1 MTTPSGKI
9 LMMRVK
15 SSSSSSRS
23 NSRSYSSSRSC
34 CCFCRAVS
42 KKMTRIQTTDKVLRR
57 KRDEKFVTKRLLTAS
72 SSSSSST
79 GSLGFTNDIVESF
92 DSSKASSALH
102 NDDLSPVLKQKR
114 TFSTFD
120 TASLWVGL
128 VVCVPAW
135 QLVSSLM
142 GIGNLSAFIALLLV
156 FVANLFVVW
165 PIVLQA
171 NAGVKYGIPFV
182 VHARSSFGVKGAN
195 VAGLSRGFIASAWF
209 GIQTVVGAN
218 CLRSLAVDFGVAS
231 GVSSPYLGGICYI
244 IFWLLQAYVVWND
257 VESIKTIEKLAA
269 PILLFLTLLLF
280 IFTCVSSG
288 GVVQSVLSAF
298 ATNNGG
304 SNISS
309 NSIGSFSWKTFFQA
323 ATASAS
329 FWATMICNVSDFSR
343 FSKSRESFEKAS
355 FAMPLAMAVFAFAS
369 IVVTS
374 SAAHILNTSSNLIT
388 DPMVVTSLLST
399 HFNWGKIASVL
410 AAIGILTATL
420 STNIAA
426 NILAP
431 ANAIQNLAPSKLSFR
446 SSAILSMILGTL
458 CLPWKLTSDANSYIF
473 VWLTGY
479 GAFLAPILGI
489 MLCDYF
495 LIRNQKLVLEDLYS
509 ADKNSSYYFTNGVN
523 YKAMLAFAVGVLSNL
538 PGFLHAVGLWPS
550 SMLPQCLALAYD
562 CAWFVGV
569 LVGGCM
575 HFALEK
581 FLP

>member
-1 MTTPSGKI
+1 MTP
-9 LMMRVK
+9 
-15 SSSSSSRS
+15 
-23 NSRSYSSSRSC
+23 
-34 CCFCRAVS
+34 
-42 KKMTRIQTTDKVLRR
+42 IQTTDKVLGR
-57 KRDEKFVTKRLLTAS
+57 KRDEKFVTKGRRAILLTAS
-72 SSSSSST
+72 SSSST
-79 GSLGFTNDIVESF
+79 GSIGDIVESF
-92 DSSKASSALH
+92 DASKASSALH

-142 GIGNLSAFIALLLV
+142 GIGNLSAFVALLLV

-171 NAGVKYGIPFV
+171 TAGIKYGIPFV
-182 VHARSSFGVKGAN
+182 VHARASFGVKGAN

-218 CLRSLAVDFGVAS
+218 CLRSLAIDFGVAS
-231 GVSSPYLGGICYI
+231 SLSPYLGGMCYG
-244 IFWLLQAYVVWND
+244 IFWLAQAYVVWND

-523 YKAMLAFAVGVLSNL
+523 YKAMLAFAVGVLANL

-569 LVGGCM
+569 LVGGCA

>member
-1 MTTPSGKI
+1 MTP
-9 LMMRVK
+9 
-15 SSSSSSRS
+15 
-23 NSRSYSSSRSC
+23 
-34 CCFCRAVS
+34 
-42 KKMTRIQTTDKVLRR
+42 IQTTDKVLGR
-57 KRDEKFVTKRLLTAS
+57 KRDEKFVTKGRRAILLTAS
-72 SSSSSST
+72 SSSST
-79 GSLGFTNDIVESF
+79 GSIDDILESF
-92 DSSKASSALH
+92 DASKASSALH

-142 GIGNLSAFIALLLV
+142 GIGNLSAFVALLLV

-182 VHARSSFGVKGAN
+182 VHARVSFGVKGAN

-218 CLRSLAVDFGVAS
+218 CLRSLAIDFGVAS
-231 GVSSPYLGGICYI
+231 SLSPYLGGICYG
-244 IFWLLQAYVVWND
+244 IFWLAQAYVVWND

-388 DPMVVTSLLST
+388 DPMVVTSL
-399 HFNWGKIASVL
+399 F
-410 AAIGILTATL
+410 
-420 STNIAA
+420 
-426 NILAP
+426 
-431 ANAIQNLAPSKLSFR
+431 F
-446 SSAILSMILGTL
+446 
-458 CLPWKLTSDANSYIF
+458 
-473 VWLTGY
+473 
-479 GAFLAPILGI
+479 
-489 MLCDYF
+489 
-495 LIRNQKLVLEDLYS
+495 E
-509 ADKNSSYYFTNGVN
+509 
-523 YKAMLAFAVGVLSNL
+523 
-538 PGFLHAVGLWPS
+538 
-550 SMLPQCLALAYD
+550 
-562 CAWFVGV
+562 
-569 LVGGCM
+569 
-575 HFALEK
+575 E
-581 FLP
+581 FLPRSITSV

>member
-1 MTTPSGKI
+1 MTP
-9 LMMRVK
+9 
-15 SSSSSSRS
+15 
-23 NSRSYSSSRSC
+23 
-34 CCFCRAVS
+34 
-42 KKMTRIQTTDKVLRR
+42 IQTTNKVLGR
-57 KRDEKFVTKRLLTAS
+57 KRDEKFVTKGRRAILLTAS
-72 SSSSSST
+72 SSSST
-79 GSLGFTNDIVESF
+79 GSIGDIVESF
-92 DSSKASSALH
+92 DASKASSALH

-142 GIGNLSAFIALLLV
+142 GIGNLSAFVALLLV

-171 NAGVKYGIPFV
+171 TAGIKYGIPFV
-182 VHARSSFGVKGAN
+182 VHARASFGVKGAN

-218 CLRSLAVDFGVAS
+218 CLRSLAIDFGVAS
-231 GVSSPYLGGICYI
+231 SLSPYLGGMCYG
-244 IFWLLQAYVVWND
+244 IFWLAQAYVVWND

-509 ADKNSSYYFTNGVN
+509 ADENSSYYFTNGVN
-523 YKAMLAFAVGVLSNL
+523 YKAMLAFAVGVLANL

-550 SMLPQCLALAYD
+550 SMLPACLALAYD

-569 LVGGCM
+569 LVGGCV

>member
-1 MTTPSGKI
+1 
-9 LMMRVK
+9 MMRVK

-171 NAGVKYGIPFV
+171 NAGVKYGIPFG

-218 CLRSLAVDFGVAS
+218 CLRSLAIDFGVAS
-231 GVSSPYLGGICYI
+231 SVSPYLGGICYG
-244 IFWLLQAYVVWND
+244 IFWLAQAYVVWND

-523 YKAMLAFAVGVLSNL
+523 YKAMLAFAVGVLANL

-569 LVGGCM
+569 LVGGCA

>member
-1 MTTPSGKI
+1 
-9 LMMRVK
+9 
-15 SSSSSSRS
+15 
-23 NSRSYSSSRSC
+23 
-34 CCFCRAVS
+34 
-42 KKMTRIQTTDKVLRR
+42 MTRIQTTDKVLRR

-218 CLRSLAVDFGVAS
+218 CLRSLAIDFGVAS
-231 GVSSPYLGGICYI
+231 SVSPYLGGICYG
-244 IFWLLQAYVVWND
+244 IFWLAQAYVVWND

-410 AAIGILTATL
+410 AAI
-420 STNIAA
+420 
-426 NILAP
+426 AP

-523 YKAMLAFAVGVLSNL
+523 YKAMLAFAVGVLANL

-569 LVGGCM
+569 LVGGCA

>member
-1 MTTPSGKI
+1 MK
-9 LMMRVK
+9 
-15 SSSSSSRS
+15 
-23 NSRSYSSSRSC
+23 
-34 CCFCRAVS
+34 
-42 KKMTRIQTTDKVLRR
+42 TTDKVLGR
-57 KRDEKFVTKRLLTAS
+57 KRDEKFVTKRRVTAS
-72 SSSSSST
+72 SSST
-79 GSLGFTNDIVESF
+79 GNEGFTTDDDIVESF
-92 DSSKASSALH
+92 ESSKASSALH
-102 NDDLSPVLKQKR
+102 NDDLSPVLKQNR

-142 GIGNLSAFIALLLV
+142 GIGNLSAFIALALV

-218 CLRSLAVDFGVAS
+218 CLRSLAIYFGVAS
-231 GVSSPYLGGICYI
+231 GVSPYLGGICYG
-244 IFWLLQAYVVWND
+244 IFWLAQAYVVWND

-304 SNISS
+304 SNMSS
-309 NSIGSFSWKTFFQA
+309 NSIAGSFSWKTFFQA

-446 SSAILSMILGTL
+446 TSAILSMILGTL

-495 LIRNQKLVLEDLYS
+495 LIRNQNLVLEDLYS

-523 YKAMLAFAVGVLSNL
+523 YKAMLAFAVGVLANL

-569 LVGGCM
+569 LVGGCV

>member
-1 MTTPSGKI
+1 MTP
-9 LMMRVK
+9 
-15 SSSSSSRS
+15 
-23 NSRSYSSSRSC
+23 
-34 CCFCRAVS
+34 
-42 KKMTRIQTTDKVLRR
+42 IQTTDKVLGR
-57 KRDEKFVTKRLLTAS
+57 KRDEKFVTKGRRAILLTAS
-72 SSSSSST
+72 SSSST
-79 GSLGFTNDIVESF
+79 GSIGDIVESF
-92 DSSKASSALH
+92 DASKASSALH

-142 GIGNLSAFIALLLV
+142 GIGNLSAFVALLLV

-171 NAGVKYGIPFV
+171 TAGIKYGIPFV
-182 VHARSSFGVKGAN
+182 VHARASFGVKGAN

-218 CLRSLAVDFGVAS
+218 CLRSLAIDFGEAS
-231 GVSSPYLGGICYI
+231 SLSPYLGGICYG
-244 IFWLLQAYVVWND
+244 IFWLAQAYVVWND

-309 NSIGSFSWKTFFQA
+309 NSIAGSFSWKTFFQA

-446 SSAILSMILGTL
+446 TSAILSMILGTL

-509 ADKNSSYYFTNGVN
+509 ADENSSYYFTNGVN
-523 YKAMLAFAVGVLSNL
+523 YKAMLAFAVGVLANL

-550 SMLPQCLALAYD
+550 SMLPACLALAYD

-569 LVGGCM
+569 LVGGCV

>member
-1 MTTPSGKI
+1 MTP
-9 LMMRVK
+9 
-15 SSSSSSRS
+15 
-23 NSRSYSSSRSC
+23 
-34 CCFCRAVS
+34 
-42 KKMTRIQTTDKVLRR
+42 IQTTNKVLGR
-57 KRDEKFVTKRLLTAS
+57 KRDEKFVTKGRRAILLTAS
-72 SSSSSST
+72 SSSST
-79 GSLGFTNDIVESF
+79 GSIGDIVESF
-92 DSSKASSALH
+92 DASKASSALH

-142 GIGNLSAFIALLLV
+142 GIGNLSAFVALLLV

-171 NAGVKYGIPFV
+171 TAGIKYGIPFV
-182 VHARSSFGVKGAN
+182 VHARASFGVKGAN

-218 CLRSLAVDFGVAS
+218 CLRSLAIDFGEAS
-231 GVSSPYLGGICYI
+231 SLSPYLGGICYG
-244 IFWLLQAYVVWND
+244 IFWLAQAYVVWND

-309 NSIGSFSWKTFFQA
+309 NSIAGSFSWKTFFQA

-446 SSAILSMILGTL
+446 TSAILSMILGTL

-509 ADKNSSYYFTNGVN
+509 ADENSSYYFTNGVN
-523 YKAMLAFAVGVLSNL
+523 YKAMLAFAVGVLANL

-550 SMLPQCLALAYD
+550 SMLPACLALAYD

-569 LVGGCM
+569 LVGGCV

>member
-446 SSAILSMILGTL
+446 TSAILSMILGTL

-569 LVGGCM
+569 LVGGCA

>member
-1 MTTPSGKI
+1 MTP
-9 LMMRVK
+9 
-15 SSSSSSRS
+15 
-23 NSRSYSSSRSC
+23 
-34 CCFCRAVS
+34 
-42 KKMTRIQTTDKVLRR
+42 IQTTDKVLGR
-57 KRDEKFVTKRLLTAS
+57 KRDEKFVTKGRRAILLTAS
-72 SSSSSST
+72 SSSST
-79 GSLGFTNDIVESF
+79 GSIDDIVESF
-92 DSSKASSALH
+92 DASKASSALH

-142 GIGNLSAFIALLLV
+142 GIGNLSAFVALLLV

-171 NAGVKYGIPFV
+171 TAGVKYGIPFV
-182 VHARSSFGVKGAN
+182 VHARASFGVKGAN

-218 CLRSLAVDFGVAS
+218 CLRSLAIDFGEAS
-231 GVSSPYLGGICYI
+231 SLSPYLGGICYG
-244 IFWLLQAYVVWND
+244 IFWLAQAYVVWND

-309 NSIGSFSWKTFFQA
+309 NSIAGSFSWKTFFQA

-446 SSAILSMILGTL
+446 TSAILSMILGTL

-509 ADKNSSYYFTNGVN
+509 ADENSSYYFTNGVN
-523 YKAMLAFAVGVLSNL
+523 YKAMLAFAVGVLANL

-550 SMLPQCLALAYD
+550 SMLPACLALAYD

-569 LVGGCM
+569 LVGGCV

>member
-1 MTTPSGKI
+1 MTP
-9 LMMRVK
+9 
-15 SSSSSSRS
+15 
-23 NSRSYSSSRSC
+23 
-34 CCFCRAVS
+34 
-42 KKMTRIQTTDKVLRR
+42 IQTTNKVLGR
-57 KRDEKFVTKRLLTAS
+57 KRDEKFVTKGRRAILLTAS
-72 SSSSSST
+72 SSSST
-79 GSLGFTNDIVESF
+79 GSIDDIVESF
-92 DSSKASSALH
+92 DASKASSALH

-142 GIGNLSAFIALLLV
+142 GIGNLSAFVALLLV

-171 NAGVKYGIPFV
+171 TAGVKYGIPFV
-182 VHARSSFGVKGAN
+182 VHARASFGVKGAN

-218 CLRSLAVDFGVAS
+218 CLRSLAIDFGEAS
-231 GVSSPYLGGICYI
+231 SLSPYLGGICYG
-244 IFWLLQAYVVWND
+244 IFWLAQAYVVWND

-309 NSIGSFSWKTFFQA
+309 NSIAGSFSWKTFFQA

-446 SSAILSMILGTL
+446 TSAILSMILGTL

-509 ADKNSSYYFTNGVN
+509 ADENSSYYFTNGVN
-523 YKAMLAFAVGVLSNL
+523 YKAMLAFAVGVLANL

-550 SMLPQCLALAYD
+550 SMLPACLALAYD

-569 LVGGCM
+569 LVGGCV

>member
-1 MTTPSGKI
+1 
-9 LMMRVK
+9 
-15 SSSSSSRS
+15 
-23 NSRSYSSSRSC
+23 
-34 CCFCRAVS
+34 
-42 KKMTRIQTTDKVLRR
+42 MTRIQTTDKVLRR

-218 CLRSLAVDFGVAS
+218 CLRSLAIDFGVAS
-231 GVSSPYLGGICYI
+231 SVSPYLGGICYG
-244 IFWLLQAYVVWND
+244 IFWLAQAYVGWND
-257 VESIKTIEKLAA
+257 VESIKTI
-269 PILLFLTLLLF
+269 
-280 IFTCVSSG
+280 
-288 GVVQSVLSAF
+288 VVQSVLSAF

-569 LVGGCM
+569 LVGGCA